1 MKPDC
6 HYSICRVDW

>member
-6 HYSICRVDW
+6 YYSICRVDW